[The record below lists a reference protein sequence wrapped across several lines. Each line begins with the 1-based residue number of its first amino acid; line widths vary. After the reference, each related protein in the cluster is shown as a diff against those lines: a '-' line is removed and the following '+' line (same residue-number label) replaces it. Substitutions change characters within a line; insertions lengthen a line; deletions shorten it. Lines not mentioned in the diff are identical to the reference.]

1 MSVRGQMKFS
11 QKLKFLLFLTILLS
25 IGLNTSAATVNFETE
40 LVATIPNPAVLG
52 ETLSTRI
59 LLGTND
65 RATDRF
71 DTAWDVVA
79 IQGGMIQAYIDHSE
93 YDQATH
99 ILWRDTRTSTG
110 FPKEWNLL
118 VQLSQ
123 AGNAVSLKWSAETLS
138 NLPTSIRMRLVDLDG
153 GSQELDMRSTSIY
166 TYVHVDSSVP
176 HHFRIIADEP
186 VVSAPPADTSP
197 PPSSTPP
204 VETPPVESPPKVST
218 PALSILTDLLP
229 SGILGKPYKARLE
242 AQGGTTP
249 YHWKV
254 VGGKLPMGLK
264 LNTATGTISGKPR
277 RIGQYRI
284 MIQLVDA
291 NGLIFQKAFT
301 LSIIHRGRPFK

>member
-1 MSVRGQMKFS
+1 MKVL
-11 QKLKFLLFLTILLS
+11 QNLKFLLFLTILLS
-25 IGLNTSAATVNFETE
+25 VGLNTNAAAVNFEME
-40 LVATIPNPAVLG
+40 LVATIPNPAALG

-59 LLGTND
+59 LLGAND

-79 IQGGMIQAYIDHSE
+79 IQGGMIQAYIDHPE

-118 VQLSQ
+118 IQPSQ
-123 AGNAVSLKWSAETLS
+123 AGNAVSLKWSAETIS
-138 NLPTSIRMRLVDLDG
+138 SLPTTIRIKLVDLDG

-166 TYVHVDSSVP
+166 TYVHADSTIP

-186 VVSAPPADTSP
+186 VVPAPPADIS

-204 VETPPVESPPKVST
+204 VDTTPGENPPQDST
-218 PALSILTDLLP
+218 PALNILTDLLP

-254 VGGKLPMGLK
+254 VGGKLPIGLK
-264 LNTATGTISGKPR
+264 LNTATGVISGKPR
-277 RIGQYRI
+277 SLGQYRM

-291 NGLIFQKAFT
+291 NGLIVQKAFT